1 MYNFDRRKPI
11 NHFCGNLVE
20 KKRILTG
27 DRPTGR
33 LHLGHYVGSLVNRVK
48 LQHEYD
54 TFILIADIQALTT
67 HYESSSLIAQAVRDV
82 ALDYLAV
89 GIDPD
94 AATIC
99 VQSLIPEIAELTV
112 FYGLITNMNKLRHNP
127 TTKAEAQ
134 QMGLIQGEDLMTG
147 FDQLTY
153 GFFGY
158 PVSQAA
164 DITFVN
170 ADLVPVGKDQVPH
183 IELCRD
189 IVKKFNGMFGTEI
202 HEPQAMIGEA
212 FLHALD
218 GSAKMSKSLGNAIY
232 LSDDPKTLKQQV
244 MKGVT
249 DPARIH
255 PTDKG
260 TPEICNIYKYHTV
273 FSRDFMDEAA
283 ERCRAGTIGCVECKM
298 ELFKRLDA
306 LLAPFRERRKE
317 FESKPH
323 EVDEIL
329 IEGTRKA
336 RREGMK
342 TLEHVREKVGINYF
356 PSGLGKIIPSP

>member
-1 MYNFDRRKPI
+1 M
-11 NHFCGNLVE
+11 E
-20 KKRILTG
+20 KQRKRILTG
-27 DRPTGR
+27 DRPTGK
-33 LHLGHYVGSLVNRVK
+33 LHLGHYVGTLKNRVK
-48 LQHEYD
+48 LQYKYD
-54 TFILIADIQALTT
+54 TFILIADVQALTT
-67 HYESSSLIAQAVRDV
+67 HYETPGMLSQAVRDV

-89 GIDPD
+89 GIDPNV
-94 AATIC
+94 ATIC

-127 TTKAEAQ
+127 TTKSEAMQ
-134 QMGLIQGEDLMTG
+134 LGLIDSEDLMTG

-164 DITFVN
+164 DITFVD

-202 HEPQAMIGEA
+202 TEPEALVGEA

-218 GSAKMSKSLGNAIY
+218 GSAKMSKSLGNAIF
-232 LSDDPKTLKQQV
+232 LADDPAAVKAQV

-255 PTDKG
+255 PTDPG
-260 TPEICNIYKYHTV
+260 TPEICNIYKYHQI
-273 FSRDFMDEAA
+273 FSLDIVDEIRD
-283 ERCRAGTIGCVECKM
+283 RCRAGTIGCVACKM
-298 ELFKRLDA
+298 ELYKRLEA
-306 LLAPFRERRKE
+306 LLSPIRAKRKE
-317 FESKPH
+317 YEARPA

-336 RREGMK
+336 RVEGAK
-342 TLEHVREKVGINYF
+342 TIAHVREKMGMAYF
-356 PSGLGKIIPSP
+356 G

>member
-1 MYNFDRRKPI
+1 MENRR
-11 NHFCGNLVE
+11 
-20 KKRILTG
+20 KRILTG
-27 DRPTGR
+27 DRPTGK
-33 LHLGHYVGSLVNRVK
+33 LHLGHYVGTLQNRVK
-48 LQHEYD
+48 LQYEYE
-54 TFILIADIQALTT
+54 TYILIADVQALTT
-67 HYESSSLIAQAVRDV
+67 HYENPGMLAQSVRDV

-89 GIDPD
+89 GIDPN

-112 FYGLITNMNKLRHNP
+112 FYGLVTNMNKLRHNP
-127 TTKAEAQ
+127 TTKSEAQ
-134 QMGLIQGEDLMTG
+134 QLGLITCDDLMTG

-170 ADLVPVGKDQVPH
+170 ADLVPVGKDQKPH

-202 HEPQAMIGEA
+202 TEPDALIGDA
-212 FLHALD
+212 FLSALD
-218 GSAKMSKSLGNAIY
+218 GSAKMSKSLGNAIF
-232 LSDDPKTLKQQV
+232 LSDDSKTVKEQV

-249 DPARIH
+249 DPARIKS
-255 PTDKG
+255 TDKG
-260 TPEICNIYKYHTV
+260 TPEICNIYKYHGV
-273 FSRDFMDEAA
+273 FSKDFVDEARD
-283 ERCRAGTIGCVECKM
+283 RCRAGTIGCVECKM
-298 ELFKRLDA
+298 ELYKRLET
-306 LLAPFRERRKE
+306 LLEPFRARRKE
-317 FESKPH
+317 YEARPA

-336 RREGMK
+336 RAEGAK
-342 TLEHVREKVGINYF
+342 TLAHVREKLGIAYF
-356 PSGLGKIIPSP
+356 G